1 MTREIV
7 IMSQSKPRAWRI
19 VLVALFL
26 LLAIIALVGASISTG
41 PSDVTVGDAYSSIL
55 RKPFPDHFE
64 SKYIFT
70 WNDVPGS
77 DGERLLHYLMDEYGI
92 GGTGGAGISKSGD
105 GRTITIADGKNSAT
119 ITLDGRDSE
128 NAELK
133 IAGGRSVSLKIREK
147 NGEIGIHESTWLADV
162 CVWNLIL
169 PRIFLAILAG
179 IALGLAGGIMQWA
192 LKNPLASPYTLGI
205 SSVAACG
212 ASFAVIFGFGHV
224 GGKFGIIGVAFI
236 FTLIA
241 TAIILYTSSRG
252 WVTPKRVAL
261 IGITIVLIDYSGAM
275 IALFRQFGAAENVK
289 EVTFFL
295 IGNLNL
301 VSWDVLAY
309 MADILVFCVILLLLL
324 LFIPSLF
331 DVADKRIRTSAMV
344 VASLLVATTV
354 CFTGLIGFI
363 GLLAPHICRLAI
375 GDDHRFV
382 IPVSGLVG
390 VILLLGSDLVA
401 RTVISPLVMPVGK
414 VTVVMGVPFL
424 VYHLLRKGTR
434 KVGSA

>member
-1 MTREIV
+1 
-7 IMSQSKPRAWRI
+7 MSQSKPRAWRI

-41 PSDVTVGDAYSSIL
+41 PSDVTAGDAYSSIL

-205 SSVAACG
+205 SHTAVFGTYVAIIIGG
-212 ASFAVIFGFGHV
+212 ASIGGGAFMILGTAGIFA
-224 GGKFGIIGVAFI
+224 
-236 FTLIA
+236 LIA
-241 TAIILYTSSRG
+241 A
-252 WVTPKRVAL
+252 A
-261 IGITIVLIDYSGAM
+261 IVLHISRRRWATPE
-275 IALFRQFGAAENVK
+275 RV
-289 EVTFFL
+289 
-295 IGNLNL
+295 
-301 VSWDVLAY
+301 VL
-309 MADILVFCVILLLLL
+309 MGIVMVILSSAITTILMYFGDAKEALTKLLQELKNNL
-324 LFIPSLF
+324 IKIYK
-331 DVADKRIRTSAMV
+331 KRKIN
-344 VASLLVATTV
+344 
-354 CFTGLIGFI
+354 IQ
-363 GLLAPHICRLAI
+363 
-375 GDDHRFV
+375 
-382 IPVSGLVG
+382 
-390 VILLLGSDLVA
+390 
-401 RTVISPLVMPVGK
+401 K
-414 VTVVMGVPFL
+414 
-424 VYHLLRKGTR
+424 
-434 KVGSA
+434 